1 MVDIHLSQEIHSST
15 QATGQ
20 VSMKAALPVFT
31 ANFEPAEVGQRNRD
45 FSVRKAEST
54 GLSKRAPLVLFAQW
68 GG

>member
-31 ANFEPAEVGQRNRD
+31 ANFRASGGWPTEP
-45 FSVRKAEST
+45 
-54 GLSKRAPLVLFAQW
+54 
-68 GG
+68 